1 MAATTGLTLLVL
13 LLYCGQGADLPPI
26 NMSSASSTEM
36 PANLSNLDDDMAT
49 IFDEIL
55 VQEMLE
61 PNRSSFFEA
70 QKPLPTLP
78 TITTSTTLT
87 TTPTMRK
94 KARIKMN
101 YQASTNKKM
110 QHESQ
115 LSAKKDDKLFFNDED
130 KEILYQIKS
139 LAALERIIES
149 LRKSLGSSLMKRRKK
164 YKHLFRG
171 GKNRKRRESLD

>member
-1 MAATTGLTLLVL
+1 MAATTGVTLLVL
-13 LLYCGQGADLPPI
+13 LLCCGQGAELPPI
-26 NMSSASSTEM
+26 NLISASSTET

-55 VQEMLE
+55 VQEIME
-61 PNRSSFFEA
+61 SNRSSFFDA
-70 QKPLPTLP
+70 QKPLPTFP
-78 TITTSTTLT
+78 TRTTSTTLT
-87 TTPTMRK
+87 TTPTKKK

-115 LSAKKDDKLFFNDED
+115 LSAKDDKLFFNDED

-139 LAALERIIES
+139 LAALERIVES

-171 GKNRKRRESLD
+171 GKYRKRRESLD

>member
-1 MAATTGLTLLVL
+1 MAATTGVALLVL
-13 LLYCGQGADLPPI
+13 LLHCGQGAELPPL
-26 NMSSASSTEM
+26 NVTSASTTET
-36 PANLSNLDDDMAT
+36 PANLSNLDADMAS

-55 VQEMLE
+55 VQEMME

-87 TTPTMRK
+87 TTPTKKK

-101 YQASTNKKM
+101 YQVSTNKKV

-171 GKNRKRRESLD
+171 GKYLERRQSLD

>member
-1 MAATTGLTLLVL
+1 MAATTGVTLLVL
-13 LLYCGQGADLPPI
+13 LLYCGQGAELPPT
-26 NMSSASSTEM
+26 SVTSASSTET

-55 VQEMLE
+55 VQEMME
-61 PNRSSFFEA
+61 SNRSSFFDA
-70 QKPLPTLP
+70 QKPLPTFP
-78 TITTSTTLT
+78 TRTTSTTLT
-87 TTPTMRK
+87 MTPTK
-94 KARIKMN
+94 KKSN
-101 YQASTNKKM
+101 TNKKM

-115 LSAKKDDKLFFNDED
+115 LSAKDDKLFFNDED

-171 GKNRKRRESLD
+171 GKYRKRRESLD